1 MALPKRF
8 AYVAN
13 PLGIIIFSCLV
24 IFSACVSTPTLS
36 REEWLSMTNR
46 TYEGVTKEQAISAAE
61 RLLRLADGND
71 FMIAHND
78 DGFIATRN
86 WTVYLV
92 LSGAAGTDSWFI
104 RAVENANGGTRIT
117 VNVSTQAAGMGA
129 VVTGPNSAA
138 PVTTPAV
145 VGAVNGT
152 AIYDVFWARMDYLL
166 GRRKIWMT
174 CTAAN
179 QKVADGLVWGDNSPL
194 CNGFNM
200 KDDVPEG
207 ARIREDM
214 TPEQERKWKEELI
227 RQNSY

>member
-1 MALPKRF
+1 MINPSRRLFHGIVVVLCSLLF
-8 AYVAN
+8 A
-13 PLGIIIFSCLV
+13 SCV
-24 IFSACVSTPTLS
+24 TQPVLS

-71 FMIAHND
+71 FMIAHHD
-78 DGFIATRN
+78 DGFSATRN

-92 LSGAAGTDSWFI
+92 LSGAAGTDSWSI
-104 RAVENANGGTRIT
+104 RAVENGNAETRIS
-117 VNVSTQAAGMGA
+117 VNVSTQVAGMGA
-129 VVTGPNSAA
+129 VATGPNSVA
-138 PVTTPAV
+138 PVTSPAM

-174 CTAAN
+174 CTVAN
-179 QKVADGLVWGDNSPL
+179 QRVSDGLVWGDNSAL
-194 CNGFNM
+194 CNGFNV
-200 KDDVPEG
+200 KDDVPQG
-207 ARIREDM
+207 APIREDM
-214 TPEQERKWKEELI
+214 TPEQERKWKEDLT